1 MISFHSK
8 STTEH
13 VKGLHLISG
22 DTPITF
28 PSGERH
34 IFDRATDEVPNYV
47 DIRSA
52 DANDYV
58 QAAMWANMQHRK
70 GFPITAVIPF
80 LVGARQD
87 HDHEFHVR
95 AYADLINSIHA
106 ERVIGFD
113 PHSHVIE
120 GLIDN
125 LVVIDPA
132 RLVRKAIVGKDRENL
147 AYDGIIC
154 PDHGAI
160 ERTQRIA
167 DACGLPVFHA
177 EKHRDTAT
185 GILSGFSVEPLD
197 PDGKYLVS
205 DDICDGGGTFMGLA
219 DATGLNRDHLDLYV
233 SHGVFSGRATQ
244 LKERYGR
251 IFTTDSLDSA
261 ANPAVG
267 ATVIPLLPFLLT
279 DIPPTPVDATSV
291 ALSA

>member
-34 IFDRATDEVPNYV
+34 IFDRATNEVPNYV

-70 GFPITAVIPF
+70 GFPVTAVIPF
-80 LVGARQD
+80 LIGARQD
-87 HDHEFHVR
+87 HAHEFGVQ

-106 ERVIGFD
+106 DRVVAFD
-113 PHSHVIE
+113 THSHVIE
-120 GLIDN
+120 GLVDN
-125 LVVIDPA
+125 LVVVEPA
-132 RLVRKAIVGKDRENL
+132 RLVRKAIVGKDRENM

-167 DACGLPVFHA
+167 DICHLPVFHA

-185 GILSGFSVEPLD
+185 GELSGFSVEPLN
-197 PDGKYLVS
+197 PNGKYLVC

-219 DATGLNRDHLDLYV
+219 DATGLDRDHLDLYV
-233 SHGVFSGRATQ
+233 SHGVFSGRAAQ
-244 LKERYGR
+244 LAERYGR
-251 IFTTDSLDSA
+251 VFTTDSLDTA
-261 ANPAVG
+261 AVSPLK
-267 ATVIPLLPFLLT
+267 ATVINLLPFLMT
-279 DIPPTPVDATSV
+279 DILPVKVDAASV
-291 ALSA
+291 TLVA